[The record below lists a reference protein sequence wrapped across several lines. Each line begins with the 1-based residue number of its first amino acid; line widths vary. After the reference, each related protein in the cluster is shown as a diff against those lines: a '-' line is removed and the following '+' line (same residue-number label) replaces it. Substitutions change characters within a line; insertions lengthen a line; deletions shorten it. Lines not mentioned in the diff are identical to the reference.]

1 MCRHE
6 QSRYRTS
13 SRYDTEPDSF
23 WPRVAAGACRPVRGK
38 GVLSLRFW
46 LSCSLC
52 ILPVAAHAQTSSSV
66 QAHPKHSG
74 YATKKKTAKPSSAR
88 GSGVEEVM
96 VTSRRRK
103 ETAQQIPETVQ
114 IFTGKELNRLGVQTL
129 PDLIK
134 YTTNAQNLDFY
145 GGAMPTWVI
154 RGVSLADFNPN
165 STPAA
170 PIFLNDAYQPSTV
183 MGTGSLFDISR
194 VEVLKGP
201 QSGLYGRNTIGG
213 AVRVLTN
220 KPNFDK
226 ATGSV
231 AVSYGRWGDGHINA
245 AYGAPITRN
254 LAFRIAETSDHG
266 WSGWQ
271 TSLQNGAKW
280 GRKNRDSVRLEV
292 AAKLDN
298 WTLNFDLHGSR
309 DKSQLA
315 LATAIGVYNNTGGFC
330 SAMIAGYADQQNCL
344 TLPQA
349 FGDASQ
355 AASRQTQDGTKVLS
369 SPVNQLDNKAGGAQ
383 FSAVGDLGGLE
394 LTSITSL
401 DYFDYGLNYNYA
413 ATGPV
418 YATQVEHTP
427 MRMAQENLRLSS
439 GKPKRLDWLL
449 GLDVAYEDLEENKQF
464 QLFDNALQTLYTGLS
479 GAANEGILSYTQKT
493 QSYSGYGQITYH
505 ILPKLSLDFG
515 ARSTWEYKTYNGA
528 FQQSPGYYVA
538 SDVTR
543 QYQLKDHVTGKAV
556 LRYQFDPLNM
566 VYASV
571 ARGYKSGG
579 FYGGFPI
586 ASTAQIDPYR
596 EEQVWA
602 VEAGFKAQ
610 TRDRKLIVDGAAFYY
625 RTYNYQNFT
634 TEYSAVSKTIT
645 STLTNLGTAVNQGLE
660 GNIVWKPVPTLTFNL
675 GAAYNDAKIVRS
687 SQYQLDYAGNL
698 VSWQGQRLPYAPRWS
713 LTPSARYEHEMFNG
727 AYTAGVQMNY
737 SFRTTLNA
745 SRGVGAWINN
755 IPGYGLL
762 DVRLDL
768 LSHKQHWNLA
778 LMGFNVTNVHY
789 RTVGQT
795 DGVSDF
801 QQIYGMPASYRFQ
814 IGYDF

>member
-1 MCRHE
+1 M
-6 QSRYRTS
+6 
-13 SRYDTEPDSF
+13 
-23 WPRVAAGACRPVRGK
+23 
-38 GVLSLRFW
+38 
-46 LSCSLC
+46 
-52 ILPVAAHAQTSSSV
+52 
-66 QAHPKHSG
+66 QA
-74 YATKKKTAKPSSAR
+74 
-88 GSGVEEVM
+88 
-96 VTSRRRK
+96 
-103 ETAQQIPETVQ
+103 
-114 IFTGKELNRLGVQTL
+114 L

-154 RGVSLADFNPN
+154 HGVSLADFNPN

-170 PIFLNDAYQPSTV
+170 PVFLNDAYQPSTV
-183 MGTGSLFDISR
+183 MGTGSLFDIAR

-201 QSGLYGRNTIGG
+201 RSGLYGRNTIGG

-220 KPNFDK
+220 KPNFGR
-226 ATGSV
+226 ASGSIG
-231 AVSYGRWGDGHINA
+231 VSYGRWGDGHVNA
-245 AYGAPITRN
+245 AYDAPITRN
-254 LAFRIAETSDHG
+254 MAFCIAETSDQG

-271 TSLQNGAKW
+271 TSLQNG
-280 GRKNRDSVRLEV
+280 
-292 AAKLDN
+292 
-298 WTLNFDLHGSR
+298 
-309 DKSQLA
+309 
-315 LATAIGVYNNTGGFC
+315 GV
-330 SAMIAGYADQQNCL
+330 
-344 TLPQA
+344 
-349 FGDASQ
+349 
-355 AASRQTQDGTKVLS
+355 
-369 SPVNQLDNKAGGAQ
+369 Q
-383 FSAVGDLGGLE
+383 FSAVGDLGDLGGLE

-401 DYFDYGLNYNYA
+401 DYFDYGLNYNDA

-427 MRMAQENLRLSS
+427 MRMAQENLRLGS

-464 QLFDNALQTLYTGLS
+464 QLFDDALETLYTGLS

-493 QSYSGYGQITYH
+493 QSYSGYGQLTYH
-505 ILPKLSLDFG
+505 ILPKLLLDFG
-515 ARSTWEYKTYNGA
+515 ARSTWEYKTYHGA
-528 FQQSPGYYVA
+528 FQQSPGYYMA
-538 SDVTR
+538 SNVTR

-610 TRDRKLIVDGAAFYY
+610 TKDRKLIVDGAAFYY

-660 GNIVWKPVPTLTFNL
+660 GNIVWKPVPTLTLNL
-675 GAAYNDAKIVRS
+675 GAAYNDAKIVKS

-698 VSWQGQRLPYAPRWS
+698 VAWQGQPRLPRKR
-713 LTPSARYEHEMFNG
+713 PSARKPM
-727 AYTAGVQMNY
+727 TRSRPSSY
-737 SFRTTLNA
+737 SIW
-745 SRGVGAWINN
+745 S
-755 IPGYGLL
+755 
-762 DVRLDL
+762 
-768 LSHKQHWNLA
+768 
-778 LMGFNVTNVHY
+778 
-789 RTVGQT
+789 
-795 DGVSDF
+795 
-801 QQIYGMPASYRFQ
+801 
-814 IGYDF
+814 